1 MEIMRIVLKCP
12 KDLQSS
18 SSDPSV
24 LQYPLSRYSAVAV
37 FVETSGQQPS
47 TARRL
52 VSIAL
57 IIHSCLQNLNL
68 RYALNQKV
76 TTNFDIIR
84 T

>member
-1 MEIMRIVLKCP
+1 MEIMRIVLKCV

-24 LQYPLSRYSAVAV
+24 LQYPLSRYSAV